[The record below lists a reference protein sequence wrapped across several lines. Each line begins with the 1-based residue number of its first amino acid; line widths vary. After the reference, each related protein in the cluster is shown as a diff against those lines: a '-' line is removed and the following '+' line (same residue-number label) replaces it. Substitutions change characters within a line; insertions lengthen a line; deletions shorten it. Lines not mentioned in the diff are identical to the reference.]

1 MAGPVECSGVVTTDA
16 PADETVALMSRSGLV
31 ESPPEDLA
39 ALCSLAVEVLGH
51 SDAGAELHL
60 VGADGPV
67 ARAGVTDGASFVD
80 VPLTVEGR
88 TDIGFL
94 RVHSSRA
101 GATSAV
107 ATVARAMATVC
118 ELELARTRLFDADEQ
133 VARAAE
139 QLTEGAGQ
147 LVHDLN
153 NPLAAAAMSLEIAR
167 EQVED
172 GLVAQLLD
180 RAVNSTARMK
190 RMTANLLSFT
200 HRPVAGTADVGEV
213 LSALLE
219 EFEGLAAGAVSVE
232 GDLPEVAM
240 SPPDLEVVW
249 VALLENAVKFAD
261 EDRDLKVTVR
271 AEQVGDRWRVIV
283 ADNGRG
289 VEADDLSRI
298 FEPTVRLDRRVPGM
312 GLGLSTVRR
321 LVRSAGG
328 EVGAASRPGVGT
340 EVWFELPV

>member
-1 MAGPVECSGVVTTDA
+1 MTTD
-16 PADETVALMSRSGLV
+16 PLADETADLMARSGLW
-31 ESPPEDLA
+31 ESPPEDLS
-39 ALCSLAVEVLGH
+39 ALCALAVEVLGE
-51 SDAGAELHL
+51 SEAGAQVHL

-67 ARAGVTDGASFVD
+67 AKAGVTDGADFVD
-80 VPLTVEGR
+80 VPLTVEGA
-88 TDIGFL
+88 TEVGFL
-94 RVHSSRA
+94 RVHSSR
-101 GATSAV
+101 GEVSPAV
-107 ATVARAMATVC
+107 ATVARAVATVC
-118 ELELARTRLFDADEQ
+118 ELELVRTRLFDADE
-133 VARAAE
+133 VAARAAE

-147 LVHDLN
+147 VVHDLN

-213 LSALLE
+213 LSRLLV
-219 EFEGLAAGAVSVE
+219 EFEGLPAGAVTVT

-240 SPPDLEVVW
+240 SPADVEVVV

-261 EDRDLKVTVR
+261 EERDLEVSVR
-271 AEQVGDRWRVIV
+271 AEQIGDRWRVVV

-289 VEADDLSRI
+289 IEADDLSRI

-312 GLGLSTVRR
+312 GLGLATVRR

-328 EVGAASRPGVGT
+328 EVGAVSTPGVGT
-340 EVWFELPV
+340 EIWFELPV